1 MGKKEKAMDD
11 SPQEK
16 GGLREQVQ
24 AQIVSLITSKL
35 QSGEM
40 SEERAR
46 EIAAMVLEKLP
57 EDLSDQELMLVLPK
71 LDDNF
76 RELSDV
82 VMPIIIDYEKKIK
95 NTIEEKVLKL
105 VREQRFQQAL
115 QLAKQG
121 IDYQSKL
128 G

>member
-1 MGKKEKAMDD
+1 MDD